1 MCNSSDKLSWEP
13 LCFQDLS
20 SSGFSPLT
28 QQSMATQVD
37 EVESEP
43 EPEHI
48 DVVPAPSISEEEL
61 ELLKQEAKSQ
71 AYQEGFEQGH
81 KEGFENGKQ
90 SGYDQGYLVGQQQG
104 REQIEQQ
111 LDDEKKQAVQAITHL
126 INNFEQSIKEID
138 ELIVPQLFDL
148 ALVAAQKT
156 VGSLSKVKQ
165 KQLMHT
171 INQLVE
177 QCSMLSD
184 PIVLHLNPADL
195 RWLEPMLN
203 DDINPHQWQF
213 IADANVEEGGCK
225 LLTDTN
231 EVNSNINQHW
241 QMMSDHL
248 QGENH

>member
-20 SSGFSPLT
+20 SSDFSPLT
-28 QQSMATQVD
+28 QQSMASQVD
-37 EVESEP
+37 EVECES

-61 ELLKQEAKSQ
+61 EQLKQEAKSQ
-71 AYQEGFEQGH
+71 AYQEGFEQGQ
-81 KEGFENGKQ
+81 KEGFDSGKQ

-111 LDDEKKQAVQAITHL
+111 LDDEKKQAVQAITNL

-184 PIVLHLNPADL
+184 PIVLRLNPADL

-203 DDINPHQWQF
+203 DDINLHQWQF

-241 QMMSDHL
+241 QIMSDHL
-248 QGENH
+248 LGENH

>member
-1 MCNSSDKLSWEP
+1 
-13 LCFQDLS
+13 
-20 SSGFSPLT
+20 
-28 QQSMATQVD
+28 MATQVD

-48 DVVPAPSISEEEL
+48 DIVPVPSISEEEL

-111 LDDEKKQAVQAITHL
+111 LVDEKQQAVQAITDL

-213 IADANVEEGGCK
+213 VADANVEEGGCK

>member
-1 MCNSSDKLSWEP
+1 
-13 LCFQDLS
+13 
-20 SSGFSPLT
+20 
-28 QQSMATQVD
+28 MATQVD

-48 DVVPAPSISEEEL
+48 DIVPVPSISEEEL

-111 LDDEKKQAVQAITHL
+111 FDDEKKQAVQAITDL

-184 PIVLHLNPADL
+184 PIVLRLNPADL

-248 QGENH
+248 LGENH

>member
-1 MCNSSDKLSWEP
+1 
-13 LCFQDLS
+13 
-20 SSGFSPLT
+20 
-28 QQSMATQVD
+28 MATQVD

-48 DVVPAPSISEEEL
+48 DVVPVPSISEEEL
-61 ELLKQEAKSQ
+61 EQLKQEAKSQ

-111 LDDEKKQAVQAITHL
+111 LDDEKKQAVQAITDL

-184 PIVLHLNPADL
+184 PIVLRLNPADL

-213 IADANVEEGGCK
+213 IADANVEVGGCK

-248 QGENH
+248 LGENH

>member
-1 MCNSSDKLSWEP
+1 
-13 LCFQDLS
+13 
-20 SSGFSPLT
+20 
-28 QQSMATQVD
+28 MATQVD

-48 DVVPAPSISEEEL
+48 DIVPAPSISEEEL
-61 ELLKQEAKSQ
+61 EQLKQEAKSQ

-213 IADANVEEGGCK
+213 VADANVEEGGCK

>member
-20 SSGFSPLT
+20 SSVFSPLT

-48 DVVPAPSISEEEL
+48 DVVPAPFISEEEL
-61 ELLKQEAKSQ
+61 EQLKQEAKSQ

-111 LDDEKKQAVQAITHL
+111 LDDEKKQAVQAITDL

-184 PIVLHLNPADL
+184 PIVLRLNPADL

-248 QGENH
+248 LGENH